1 MIGGGIVAVLAPP
14 PIDFDK
20 LLKFWAAENPL
31 VFVFPTYST
40 IPTAY
45 IKSKQILLVQ
55 AALQIREP
63 VLACLAYKRIS
74 TQKMH

>member
-1 MIGGGIVAVLAPP
+1 MTGGGIVAVLVPP
-14 PIDFDK
+14 PINFDK
-20 LLKFWAAENPL
+20 LLKFWAVKNPL
-31 VFVFPTYST
+31 VFVFPTYSA

-55 AALQIREP
+55 AALQIRKP
-63 VLACLAYKRIS
+63 VLACLAYKHIS